1 MVHLDGL
8 QLLVAKNSDENEAAD
23 RRTYWYFSE
32 LSIHLRLLTNKQTL
46 PFADIGYGNYLLT
59 APVERKQRKLWKN
72 DASEESV
79 TKHDVSELLSSSNT
93 LTNPKSTK
101 KSHIEL

>member
-1 MVHLDGL
+1 MDS
-8 QLLVAKNSDENEAAD
+8 NTIFD
-23 RRTYWYFSE
+23 
-32 LSIHLRLLTNKQTL
+32 KQCFL
-46 PFADIGYGNYLLT
+46 PLADIGYGNYLLT
-59 APVERKQRKLWKN
+59 APVERKQRKLWEN
-72 DASEESV
+72 EASEETV